1 MKNWFKKKDKT
12 NNPEETSTP
21 TENFTAMN
29 SNSLYSLPVNELVSI
44 IFRFDA
50 EVKNLTKELISVK
63 ESLGVYKADLPKAQ
77 EQSLLYKQ
85 HNETLQAECNK
96 LATELNEA
104 TTALCSRQGQLDLLK
119 NQLSSKDELV
129 QNYKF
134 KIQELEKQNL
144 ELQITGID
152 SKPEKEVLH
161 LKAKL
166 EDSSRASAEISELQI
181 KNKTLESEIAKL
193 SACVSEDKDQIRM
206 WKDKTNVF
214 ENSRKELE
222 IEVNKKRV
230 EAESLASEVTRLS
243 FLKESLDTEIR
254 ALRES
259 NGQKDLR
266 INKKVVKIEALQ
278 NTNLELQQK
287 ISVLRYE
294 METGKIKMQEDILQ
308 IQERAKED
316 KNKDKEDYE
325 KNIEGLEKQLKDLND
340 YKSSHEG
347 ISEELERLKGENK
360 SQQELLSS
368 TLSELHQKTLKIIAL
383 ESENSKLSDHLN
395 TSNNKRELAR
405 TEILKLTQKLESLT
419 SSKSPQSP
427 QIDNKAKLSSNPIS
441 QELDN
446 KVKFLSNPTQQEIE
460 ILSFTK
466 TELDSIYKN
475 LMKIISPADSLA
487 YLIKI
492 DDFTNIEKRLN
503 NIVMQLHEQLDQIS
517 EEQSWIAKAQIPQQ
531 AVKPSKGRNPIK
543 LFSCIAQQDE
553 PPRLI
558 PKPKRP
564 PVQETDNRMVLRRG
578 SAN

>member
-1 MKNWFKKKDKT
+1 MKKWFKKKDK
-12 NNPEETSTP
+12 NNNSEETSTP
-21 TENFTAMN
+21 PENYTAMN

-44 IFRFDA
+44 IFRFDV
-50 EVKNLTKELISVK
+50 EVKNMTKELTSAK
-63 ESLGVYKADLPKAQ
+63 ESLVIYKADLPKAQ

-85 HNETLQAECNK
+85 HNETLQTECNK
-96 LATELNEA
+96 LASELNEA
-104 TTALCSRQGQLDLLK
+104 TTALCSRQSQLDLLK
-119 NQLSSKDELV
+119 NQFSSKDELI
-129 QNYKF
+129 QNYKS

-152 SKPEKEVLH
+152 SKPENDVLQ

-166 EDSSRASAEISELQI
+166 EDSSRALAEISELQI
-181 KNKTLESEIAKL
+181 KNKTYESEIAKL
-193 SACVSEDKDQIRM
+193 SACISEDKEQIRM

-222 IEVNKKRV
+222 IELNKKRI

-266 INKKVVKIEALQ
+266 INKKVGKIETLQ
-278 NTNLELQQK
+278 NSNLELQQK

-294 METGKIKMQEDILQ
+294 MDTSKTKMQEEFLQ
-308 IQERAKED
+308 MQERAKEE
-316 KNKDKEDYE
+316 KNKDKKVYE
-325 KNIEGLEKQLKDLND
+325 GKIEGLEKQLKDLND
-340 YKSSHEG
+340 YKSSNEG
-347 ISEELERLKGENK
+347 IREELERLKQENK
-360 SQQELLSS
+360 SQQELLSN
-368 TLSELHQKTLKIIAL
+368 TLSELHQKTIKITTL

-395 TSNNKRELAR
+395 KSNNKRELAR

-427 QIDNKAKLSSNPIS
+427 QVDNKPKFLLNPVP
-441 QELDN
+441 QEPN
-446 KVKFLSNPTQQEIE
+446 NTVKFLSNPTQQEID
-460 ILSFTK
+460 ILTFIK
-466 TELDSIYKN
+466 TELDSIYKS
-475 LMKIISPADSLA
+475 LMRIISPADSSA

-492 DDFTNIEKRLN
+492 DDFSTIEKRLN
-503 NIVMQLHEQLDQIS
+503 NIVMQLHEQLDEIS
-517 EEQSWIAKAQIPQQ
+517 EEQSLAAKPQVPQQ
-531 AVKPSKGRNPIK
+531 IVKPPKGRNPIK

-564 PVQETDNRMVLRRG
+564 PIQEVDNRMVLRRG